1 MVREV
6 LIYPDKKLRE
16 VSKNIETF
24 DERLHSLLEDM
35 YDTMMKRNGVG
46 LASIQIGIPLNILI
60 INPLDEDGSQKKE
73 NLLEVINPK
82 IISSEGETVF
92 NEGCLSIPDF
102 YEDIKRAKKIEVE
115 FFNRFGEKKNLI
127 IDDFLAIAFQ
137 HEIDHLKGHLFIE
150 KLSIT
155 KRKKFEKDW
164 KKKLKAKN

>member
-1 MVREV
+1 MVKEV
-6 LIYPDKKLRE
+6 LIYPDKRLRK
-16 VSKNIETF
+16 VSKNIKNF
-24 DERLHSLLEDM
+24 DEKLHSLLEDM

-46 LASIQIGIPLNILI
+46 LASIQIGIPLNVLI
-60 INPLDEDGSQKKE
+60 INPLDEDGNQKKE
-73 NLLEVINPK
+73 DLLEVINPK
-82 IISSEGETVF
+82 IISSEGATVF
-92 NEGCLSIPDF
+92 NEGCLSVPDF

-115 FFNRFGEKKNLI
+115 FFDRFGEKNFFK

>member
-6 LIYPDKKLRE
+6 LIYPDKKLRK
-16 VSKNIETF
+16 VSKNVETF
-24 DERLHSLLEDM
+24 DEKLHSLLEDM

-46 LASIQIGIPLNILI
+46 LASIQIGIPLNVLI
-60 INPLDEDGSQKKE
+60 INPLDEDGNQNRE
-73 NLLEVINPK
+73 DLLEVINPK
-82 IISSEGETVF
+82 ITSSEGETVF

-102 YEDIKRAKKIEVE
+102 YEDIKRAKKVEVE
-115 FFNRFGEKKNLI
+115 FFNRFGEKNFLI

-155 KRKKFEKDW
+155 KRKRFEKDW

>member
-6 LIYPDKKLRE
+6 LIYPDKRLRE
-16 VSKNIETF
+16 VSKNIEAF
-24 DERLHSLLEDM
+24 DEKLHSLLEDM

-46 LASIQIGIPLNILI
+46 LASIQIGIPLNVLI
-60 INPLDEDGSQKKE
+60 INPLDEDGNQNRE
-73 NLLEVINPK
+73 DLLEVINPK
-82 IISSEGETVF
+82 ITSSEGETVF

-102 YEDIKRAKKIEVE
+102 YEDIKRAKKVEVE

-155 KRKKFEKDW
+155 KRKRFEKDW

>member
-6 LIYPDKKLRE
+6 LIYPDKRLRE
-16 VSKNIETF
+16 VSKNIEAF
-24 DERLHSLLEDM
+24 DEKLHSLLEDM

-60 INPLDEDGSQKKE
+60 INPLDEDGNQNRE
-73 NLLEVINPK
+73 DLLEVINPK
-82 IISSEGETVF
+82 ITSSEGETVF

-102 YEDIKRAKKIEVE
+102 YEDIKRAKKVEVE

-155 KRKKFEKDW
+155 KRKRFEKDW